1 MGLYLKSKQQASR
14 YSCEAYGYGNK
25 WSLWQIWANVKVF

>member
-14 YSCEAYGYGNK
+14 YSCEAYGYGNN
-25 WSLWQIWANVKVF
+25 SEVYDRFEPM